1 MIRFKVELLDEL
13 TADGFDDLAHLV
25 VEMAL
30 PQRDLDRLV
39 LPWQRQEGNLALNVQ
54 GRSQRGTDVPFVAQQ
69 PGVPRGVQRQA

>member
-30 PQRDLDRLV
+30 GRRDLRYNHTAG
-39 LPWQRQEGNLALNVQ
+39 PR
-54 GRSQRGTDVPFVAQQ
+54 
-69 PGVPRGVQRQA
+69 PGAD